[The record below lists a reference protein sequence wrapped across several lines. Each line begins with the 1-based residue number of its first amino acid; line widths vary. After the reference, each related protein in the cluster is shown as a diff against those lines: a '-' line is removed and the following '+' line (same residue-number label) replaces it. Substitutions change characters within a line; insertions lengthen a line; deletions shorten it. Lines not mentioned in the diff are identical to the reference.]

1 MKKILFFILTFTFT
15 FSFSQISTRTIE
27 VKAGQMGK
35 FIEMA
40 GKKTKKFNNEEGAA
54 RFWTYE
60 ILTGPDAGKIWR
72 MQAASP
78 EMRDNWDND
87 SEEVKYWQKNVSPY
101 IANGS
106 VNGNYMWNYA
116 GPYSHNVD
124 SENQNHVM
132 MLVYNYKDSGEE
144 DFWRFRERVVA
155 ARKAM
160 DPAPKGSMHSVV
172 CSSGCNGNIALILFE
187 YESWEDQQKYNQEN
201 LPKMVEKYNELYG
214 NDAYEQD
221 GNKVDKALTENGRG
235 RIHLRFIPEASSD

>member
-1 MKKILFFILTFTFT
+1 MKKNLFFILIFTFT
-15 FSFSQISTRTIE
+15 FSFSQIQTRTIE
-27 VKAGQMGK
+27 VKPGQMGK

-40 GKKTKKFNNEEGAA
+40 GKKTKKFNNQEGTA

-60 ILTGPDAGKIWR
+60 ILTGSDAGKIWR
-72 MQAASP
+72 MQAASA
-78 EMRDNWDND
+78 EMRDNWSND
-87 SEEVKYWQKNVSPY
+87 SEEVAYWQKNVAPY

-132 MLVYNYKDSGEE
+132 MLIYNYKDSGED
-144 DFWRFRERVVA
+144 DFWRFRERIVA
-155 ARKAM
+155 ARKSM

-172 CSSGCNGNIALILFE
+172 CSSGCNGNVALILFE

-201 LPKMVEKYNELYG
+201 LPKMIEKYNELYG

-235 RIHLRFIPEASSD
+235 RVHLRFIPEASSD

>member
-1 MKKILFFILTFTFT
+1 MKKNLFFILIFTFT
-15 FSFSQISTRTIE
+15 FSFSQIQTRTIE
-27 VKAGQMGK
+27 VKPGQMGK

-40 GKKTKKFNNEEGAA
+40 GKKTKKFNNQEGTA

-60 ILTGPDAGKIWR
+60 ILTGSDAGKIWR
-72 MQAASP
+72 MQAASA
-78 EMRDNWDND
+78 EMRDNWSND
-87 SEEVKYWQKNVSPY
+87 SEEVAYWQKNVAPY

-132 MLVYNYKDSGEE
+132 MLIYNYKDSGED
-144 DFWRFRERVVA
+144 DFWRFRERIVA
-155 ARKAM
+155 ARNSM

-172 CSSGCNGNIALILFE
+172 CSSGCNGNVALILFE

-201 LPKMVEKYNELYG
+201 LPKMIEKYNELYG

-235 RIHLRFIPEASSD
+235 RVHLRFIPEASSD